1 VRIGGLSSVIQRP
14 MMKVSIIAIETDA
27 KMPAALLREQKD
39 MTEAARTD
47 TVAPAPNQMNSF
59 HPIMTLDL

>member
-1 VRIGGLSSVIQRP
+1 
-14 MMKVSIIAIETDA
+14 MMKVSSIAIETEA

-47 TVAPAPNQMNSF
+47 NVAPAPNQMNSF